1 MILFTI
7 IGKFENDELLTGTIN
22 KEAKLSLFYPIVFGI
37 AGIFACVSALIIC
50 FTKIIEHKKDKNL
63 VKNITIMI
71 DNKGEAQIQI
81 NNKKVWVFGKLIFKT
96 FSKHLLNIYH
106 AFL

>member
-1 MILFTI
+1 MLASWPQKVSLNVVYSLQWGLEGTKEQLLISFTI

-50 FTKIIEHKKDKNL
+50 FTKIIEKKKRQKL
-63 VKNITIMI
+63 
-71 DNKGEAQIQI
+71 
-81 NNKKVWVFGKLIFKT
+81 GKEY
-96 FSKHLLNIYH
+96 YH
-106 AFL
+106 ND